1 MGRRLGRQRGKAW
14 WPASSGVAGVS
25 PYEEKRGGGDGS
37 GRQPHGAERGVVR
50 AADSDAAMTGAVTVG
65 RARRCATRKKRGK
78 CSGTRGKKGR
88 RLRKGSSRV
97 TRGGDTGR
105 GSGPGPE
112 LGARAMERGRAAHER
127 GKGWRE
133 GGGRVS
139 RAWNTWAGRGEG
151 KKWVGPEGTGGFSI
165 YLNKIQLAQ
174 NILIKGW
181 TYLAPKI
188 LNKIWLERD

>member
-1 MGRRLGRQRGKAW
+1 
-14 WPASSGVAGVS
+14 
-25 PYEEKRGGGDGS
+25 
-37 GRQPHGAERGVVR
+37 VVR

-133 GGGRVS
+133 GGRVS